1 MPLSF
6 FIFAPDVSKPMTPLT
21 RCSLLSLDT
30 IDIQDTS
37 YSLRPQS
44 DTGPDQVLRQ
54 SIRKFGIL
62 QPPLVQMAHGHYI
75 ILSGRKRIQAAEA
88 LGWKEIPCLVVD
100 QQAEPYQVCEIILIH
115 GQTGA
120 TLSPIE
126 QAVFFRKTGDKFTNE
141 QAVALLPLIGLK
153 PHPYRL
159 QEFAASLQLDQTA
172 VDALHSGIIQQKTG
186 SRLSKLSG
194 KDQQTVVGLIDH
206 FKLGGSKQQKLVGFA
221 IELGMRTGRPFS
233 DFVLKWEQEGDTAD
247 DNRPQQASALLSS
260 LEKQCFP
267 NKSRAE
273 EQFQQ
278 FRRTIQLPEDI
289 TLLHTAS
296 FEDDRLTLSIIFDN
310 QDSFVKGWEQIK
322 KNL

>member
-1 MPLSF
+1 
-6 FIFAPDVSKPMTPLT
+6 MTPLP
-21 RCSLLSLDT
+21 RCSLLSLDA

-54 SIRKFGIL
+54 SIQKFGIL

-88 LGWKEIPCLVVD
+88 LGWKEIPCLIVD
-100 QQAEPYQVCEIILIH
+100 KQAEPYQVCEIILIH
-115 GQTGA
+115 AQTGA

-126 QAVFFRKTGDKFTNE
+126 QAVFFRKTGDKFTKE
-141 QAVALLPLIGLK
+141 QAVALLPLIGIK
-153 PHPYRL
+153 PHPYKL

-172 VDALHSGIIQQKTG
+172 VDALHSGLIQQKTG
-186 SRLSKLSG
+186 NRLSKLSG

-221 IELGMRTGRPFS
+221 IELGMRTGRPFR
-233 DFVLKWEQEGDTAD
+233 DFILKWQQEDTAD

-267 NKSRAE
+267 DKSRAE

-278 FRRTIQLPEDI
+278 FRRSIELPENS

-296 FEDDRLTLSIIFDN
+296 FEDDRLTLSITFEN
-310 QDSFVKGWEQIK
+310 QNSFVKGWEQIK

>member
-6 FIFAPDVSKPMTPLT
+6 FIFASDVSKPMTPLP
-21 RCSLLSLDT
+21 RCSLLSLDA

-54 SIRKFGIL
+54 SIQKFGIL

-88 LGWKEIPCLVVD
+88 LGWKEIPCLIVD
-100 QQAEPYQVCEIILIH
+100 KQAEPYQVCEIILIH
-115 GQTGA
+115 AQTGA

-126 QAVFFRKTGDKFTNE
+126 QAVFFRKTGDKFTKE
-141 QAVALLPLIGLK
+141 QAVALLPLIGIK
-153 PHPYRL
+153 PHPYKL

-172 VDALHSGIIQQKTG
+172 VDALHSGLIQQKTG
-186 SRLSKLSG
+186 NRLSKLSG

-221 IELGMRTGRPFS
+221 IELGMRTGRPFR
-233 DFVLKWEQEGDTAD
+233 DFILKWQQEDTAD

-267 NKSRAE
+267 DKSRAE

-278 FRRTIQLPEDI
+278 FRRSIELPENS

-296 FEDDRLTLSIIFDN
+296 FEDDRLTLSITFEN
-310 QDSFVKGWEQIK
+310 QNSFVKGWEQIK